1 MFDQAVFP
9 VQNEPQ
15 FEELS
20 RRIEAAFAVNRAD
33 LFLSSVARKKL
44 RVRQFE
50 EILQLGLLGADS
62 PELYMGL
69 PVSDEALIREK
80 YLALIEKV
88 PVDLRQRFLKVYAYY

>member
-15 FEELS
+15 FQELS
-20 RRIEAAFAVNRAD
+20 QRIEAAFASNRAD

-50 EILQLGLLGADS
+50 EILKLGLLGEDS
-62 PELYMGL
+62 PALYQAL
-69 PVSDEALIREK
+69 PVSDQSLIREK
-80 YLALIEKV
+80 YLARIEKV
-88 PVDLRQRFLKVYAYY
+88 PADLRQRFLKIYAYY